1 MIIDIR
7 GRFYYKLD
15 TKVNGRWLHIILYIK
30 GTSDQFVNLQNI
42 VKFPS
47 VGNFSTARISA
58 TNISTT
64 DNLPKGLHTSCS
76 CECQNNLKIYG
87 YHGNH

>member
-30 GTSDQFVNLQNI
+30 GTSDQFVNLQNM

-64 DNLPKGLHTSCS
+64 DNLPKVCILLALVNVKTI
-76 CECQNNLKIYG
+76 KKYMVTM
-87 YHGNH
+87 